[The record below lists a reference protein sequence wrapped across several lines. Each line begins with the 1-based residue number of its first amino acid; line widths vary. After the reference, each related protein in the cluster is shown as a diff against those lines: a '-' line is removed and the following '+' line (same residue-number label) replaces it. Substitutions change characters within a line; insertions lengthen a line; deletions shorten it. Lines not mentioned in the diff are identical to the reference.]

1 LGGTFVGINRIG
13 MDIPLKSDYQN
24 DRKPPVDF
32 VSLCIHFDDPHVR
45 ELYKRPGIRLKGGYP
60 SMIADLKTM
69 DGFFLHRVGQV
80 SASKHGSTSWPLAR
94 THPSPAAS
102 KVIT

>member
-1 LGGTFVGINRIG
+1 MKVDGWGVTFVGINRIG

-45 ELYKRPGIRLKGGYP
+45 EL
-60 SMIADLKTM
+60 
-69 DGFFLHRVGQV
+69 
-80 SASKHGSTSWPLAR
+80 
-94 THPSPAAS
+94 
-102 KVIT
+102 